1 MEQGGAGQGL
11 FLVAGLAT
19 WKVET
24 GCNEYKGLKM
34 NKKTDCTTIPATTYA
49 TFFYPCRGGP
59 GLRVRIFSF
68 CAKAWFA
75 QSQVLVKYYLC
86 ASY

>member
-1 MEQGGAGQGL
+1 MEQGRAGQGL

-24 GCNEYKGLKM
+24 GCNEFNGLKM
-34 NKKTDCTTIPATTYA
+34 NIKTDCTTIPATTYA
-49 TFFYPCRGGP
+49 TFFHPWGGGS

-68 CAKAWFA
+68 CAKALFA
-75 QSQVLVKYYLC
+75 QSQVLVQYYPC